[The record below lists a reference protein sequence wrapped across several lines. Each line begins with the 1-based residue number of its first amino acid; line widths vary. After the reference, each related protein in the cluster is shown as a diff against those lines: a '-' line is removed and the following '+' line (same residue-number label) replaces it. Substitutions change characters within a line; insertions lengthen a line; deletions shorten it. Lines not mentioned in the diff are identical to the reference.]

1 MQTVDARGKM
11 CPQPVIMTK
20 KAIEAGASEIKVIV
34 DNAIAGQN
42 VTRLLKS
49 KGFEVVLEAENDL
62 DIAVTGVRGE
72 GPSEGE
78 DGTNPTEDTQERS
91 HGPSGGSKAIAVI
104 ITKDILGG
112 ADRDLG
118 EILIKGFLG
127 TLHQLDDELI
137 PETLAF
143 MNEGVRL
150 ALKDSS
156 TCESIIELEKKG
168 CRILV
173 CGTCVNHFGI
183 ADQVGVGEIS
193 NMFDISE
200 AMLKAD
206 SILSL

>member
-62 DIAVTGVRGE
+62 DIAVTGIRGD

-78 DGTNPTEDTQERS
+78 DGTSPSENTRGGS
-91 HGPSGGSKAIAVI
+91 NGPSGDSKAIAVI

>member
-62 DIAVTGVRGE
+62 DIAVTGIKGD

-78 DGTNPTEDTQERS
+78 DGTSPSEDTRGRS
-91 HGPSGGSKAIAVI
+91 NGPSGDSKAIAVI
-104 ITKDILGG
+104 ITRDILGG

-143 MNEGVRL
+143 MNEGVKL